1 MRSFFIVIM
10 MLLAVLTVDAQ
21 GVYRSGIREDIST
34 KGKGNRPTSPR
45 KPNPNTPPRGKSKP
59 NTPPRGKST
68 PDTSQSDSDFDF
80 RVYDYSIDSFEI
92 SPDDNYILRD
102 SDEVKIDTLGLR
114 QHPSSKGKA
123 APNDTING
131 NMPGVQGSRTLREK
145 DNH

>member
-1 MRSFFIVIM
+1 M

-45 KPNPNTPPRGKSKP
+45 KPNP